1 MIAASFFRVVC
12 LGLVMVGGAC
22 ALPEP
27 QDKVGEPCVSDLD
40 CPEDMECVLA
50 DSPNATRVCMPLE

>member
-1 MIAASFFRVVC
+1 MTAFSFFRVVC

-27 QDKVGEPCVSDLD
+27 DDEVGKVCTSDLD